1 MRATRRTK
9 SGFTL
14 IELMIAVAIIGILAA
29 TAVTSFRLYQWRTRR
44 SEAYGNL
51 SAIKS
56 LEKSYISEFNVYVGS
71 AGAWPGGGF
80 DKRPWTPAAQNAFA
94 VLGFAPEGNVFYDY
108 SVNVGCPAAQCFTA
122 AAYGDADA
130 NGLVSA
136 IVYVEPDPTGA
147 TVNDL
152 IGFGLP
158 VEPGTGRVMIQEVAA
173 NLAADLY

>member
-1 MRATRRTK
+1 MRAYRTR

-44 SEAYGNL
+44 SEAYGNIA
-51 SAIKS
+51 AIKS
-56 LEKSYISEFNVYVGS
+56 LEKSYLSEYSVYVTSG
-71 AGAWPGGGF
+71 GAWPGGGF
-80 DKRPWTPAAQNAFA
+80 EKRPWTPAAQNAFS
-94 VLGFAPEGNVFYDY
+94 VLGFAPEGGVFYDY
-108 SVNVGCPAAQCFTA
+108 SVNIGCPGAQCFTA

-130 NGLVSA
+130 NGLVSS
-136 IVYVEPDPTGA
+136 IVYVEPDPVGA

-158 VEPGTGRVMIQEVAA
+158 VEPATGRVMIQEVAV
-173 NLAADLY
+173 NFAADTY